1 MLDLAEKDL
10 KAAIIN
16 MLNDLNGTMIKEIKE
31 MMTVIKQRM
40 SMQRQK
46 LFLKKNLIEFLAW
59 KSLISEM
66 KSSQEKL
73 KNRLIWQNDESVNL
87 MIDHWRLSEKK
98 KH

>member
-1 MLDLAEKDL
+1 M
-10 KAAIIN
+10 
-16 MLNDLNGTMIKEIKE
+16 
-31 MMTVIKQRM
+31 
-40 SMQRQK
+40 
-46 LFLKKNLIEFLAW
+46 KKTLIEFLAW

-98 KH
+98 NH